1 MLTKLKILEN
11 VDKLENIGK
20 YWQKSKLE
28 NIGKYWQMSKLENIG
43 KILTN
48 ERTWKYSLSSLL

>member
-20 YWQKSKLE
+20 MLTKLKMLENVDKLE
-28 NIGKYWQMSKLENIG
+28 NIGRCANL
-43 KILTN
+43 KI
-48 ERTWKYSLSSLL
+48 SSDLLYQN